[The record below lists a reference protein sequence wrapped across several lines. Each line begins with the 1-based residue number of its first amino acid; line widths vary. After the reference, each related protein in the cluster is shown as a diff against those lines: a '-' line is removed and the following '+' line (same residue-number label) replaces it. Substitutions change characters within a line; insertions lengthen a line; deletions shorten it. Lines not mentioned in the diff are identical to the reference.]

1 MIKCSDRLESV
12 EEAESKVVYC
22 NFEIVSSVLLLQVAK
37 AEEELKNWSAT
48 IRNMHNSYDKLLFF
62 SVSKVLSLYDMLISP
77 AFSVD
82 EMIQEVGFLFEN
94 DPGTIKKLQRA
105 VKVIAIEQLA
115 IYNGYQ
121 YQYVE

>member
-22 NFEIVSSVLLLQVAK
+22 KFEIVSSVLLLQVAK